1 MNKDGYTPI
10 YKKLT
15 EYYKTRILTQDLAPG
30 NKIDSINRIIEKH
43 RVSRETAKQVQE
55 LLRRENLIVSI
66 PGKGSFITPQA
77 PVKKTWGF
85 IAPSFSSNIEN
96 LILHLE
102 SEALQRGRELIHYLT
117 YNDPSEEEKLVGTMI
132 REGFEAVIVVP
143 NSNEML
149 TANFYRH
156 LITGHTQ
163 VILTDH
169 TMAGSW
175 FHYAI
180 QSYDLGIRR
189 AVEYLASRNK
199 GNLLLVQN
207 DIWKGRDLLNEL
219 IEQTF
224 IEIVSEKSPDRKV
237 HVIYNARGLSL
248 EFIKREKIGGILT
261 CSDIDSIK
269 VLGRLKNWG
278 LEVPGEVSL
287 VSYGN
292 TELTEFFEPS
302 ITVVDSNYDE
312 MARHTVRLIE
322 NKGIEINKQFVIQP
336 KLIIRNT

>member
-1 MNKDGYTPI
+1 MKKDSFIPI
-10 YKKLT
+10 YRKLT
-15 EYYKTRILTQDLAPG
+15 DYYRSRILSQELHPG
-30 NKIDSINRIIEKH
+30 QKIDSINRIMERH

-77 PVKKTWGF
+77 PIKKTWGF
-85 IAPSFSSNIEN
+85 IVPTFNSNIEN
-96 LILHLE
+96 LIVQLRT
-102 SEALQRGRELIHYLT
+102 EALSRGRELIHYLT
-117 YNDPSEEEKLVGTMI
+117 YNEPSEEEKLVGAMV
-132 REGFEAVIVVP
+132 REGFEAVIIVP
-143 NSNEML
+143 ISNESL

-156 LITGHTQ
+156 LITGRTR
-163 VILTDH
+163 VILVDH

-175 FHYAI
+175 FRYVV
-180 QSYDLGIRR
+180 QSYDLGIAR
-189 AVEYLASRNK
+189 AVEYLVSKNE

-207 DIWKGRDLLNEL
+207 DVWKGRDLLNEL

-224 IEIVSEKSPDRKV
+224 IEIVRQKSPDRKV
-237 HVIYNARGLSL
+237 FVVSKARGLSPEL
-248 EFIKREKIGGILT
+248 IRQDSIGGILS
-261 CSDIDSIK
+261 CSDVDSIK

-278 LEVPGEVSL
+278 LKIPSEVSL

-302 ITVVDSNYDE
+302 ITVVDSCYGE
-312 MARHTVRLIE
+312 MARQTAQLIGNAGNGHE
-322 NKGIEINKQFVIQP
+322 QFIIQP